1 MEEGLNEKSGDVTEP
16 TAAGMTRLD
25 SQLMIGLH
33 RVVQDLDR
41 RTASVARAHG
51 LTVPQFAVLEAL
63 LNKGPLPMGELREAV
78 LSSDGTI
85 PVVVRHLQG
94 RGLVERRRDDCDGR
108 RSIVSLTPAGRE
120 LAERVCPD
128 NASALERSLAAWS
141 PEERSEVVRLVRG
154 YRRGNR

>member
-1 MEEGLNEKSGDVTEP
+1 MEEGPNEKSRDVAKTSG
-16 TAAGMTRLD
+16 AALSHLD
-25 SQLMIGLH
+25 SQLVIGLH
-33 RVVQDLDR
+33 RLVQDLDR

-94 RGLVERRRDDCDGR
+94 RGLVERRRDDRDAR
-108 RSIVSLTPAGRE
+108 RSIVSLTTAGRE
-120 LAERVCPD
+120 LAEQVCPD
-128 NASALERSLAAWS
+128 NAAALEQSLAAWS
-141 PEERSEVVRLVRG
+141 REERSEVVRLVRA
-154 YRRGNR
+154 YRKGSR